1 MPRDMQQVDRLRK
14 IAEEMDK
21 IREKTGSIREN
32 LAAKII
38 REAETR
44 AGTSSLLWPLFKR
57 AAMSENRET

>member
-14 IAEEMDK
+14 IVEEMDK
-21 IREKTGSIREN
+21 ICEKTGSIREN

-44 AGTSSLLWPLFKR
+44 AGTSSLL
-57 AAMSENRET
+57 